1 MIGTLVGGLLISH
14 LGMSAGFAGMAVLL
28 CLSLVL
34 LSRVPAPALLAAR
47 QDAASHPVRAQL
59 ATCAA
64 LVRGSQRLR
73 GTLAVTIVMN
83 LLCFGYLPLVPLVA
97 DRFSVGAAL
106 AGVLAAAT
114 GAGQILSGLTLSM
127 LRLSR
132 HGLVFAA
139 GSGVAL
145 AGLIGFALA
154 PTFSLAVV
162 ALFLGGLGQGCFA
175 AMQGLLAIESAGDS
189 QRGAVLG
196 ILSTCIGALPIGMVL
211 MGFEAADVGIRP
223 ALICSALVGLSLLG
237 CVLAALPQLLGVTR
251 PGGTPAG

>member
-1 MIGTLVGGLLISH
+1 VRQ
-14 LGMSAGFAGMAVLL
+14 AV
-28 CLSLVL
+28 
-34 LSRVPAPALLAAR
+34 R
-47 QDAASHPVRAQL
+47 QDAASHAARAQL
-59 ATCAA
+59 AACAA
-64 LVRGSQRLR
+64 LVRDSQRLR

-97 DRFSVGAAL
+97 GRFSVGAAL

-114 GAGQILSGLTLSM
+114 GAGQILCGLTLST

-145 AGLIGFALA
+145 TGLIGFAVA
-154 PTFSLAVV
+154 PTFDLAVV

-175 AMQGLLAIESAGDS
+175 AMQGLLAIESADES

-196 ILSTCIGALPIGMVL
+196 VLSTCIGALPIGMVL
-211 MGFEAADVGIRP
+211 MGCEAAAVGIRP
-223 ALICSALVGLSLLG
+223 ALIYSALAGLTLLG
-237 CVLAALPQLLGVTR
+237 CVLAALPQLLAVAR
-251 PGGTPAG
+251 PAARTPAR